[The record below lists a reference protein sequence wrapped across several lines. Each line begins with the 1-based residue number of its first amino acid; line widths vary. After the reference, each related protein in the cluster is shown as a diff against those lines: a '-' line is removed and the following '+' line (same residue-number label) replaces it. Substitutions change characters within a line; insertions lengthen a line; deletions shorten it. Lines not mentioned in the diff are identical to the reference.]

1 MENKVWVI
9 NELIINCAIIVR
21 KYGIKLMNIG
31 LNDCLLQNM
40 GLVRIWVMCGQKPC
54 KQVK

>member
-9 NELIINCAIIVR
+9 NELIINCAIMVR